1 MTTGIYTITNL
12 ISDTR
17 YVGSSHRIERRWHQ
31 HKYDLRRGVHANQHL
46 QHAWDKYGEKAFQ
59 FDVVHTCPEGELVH
73 WEDHY
78 IKLYPTGKLYNLD
91 GFDRG
96 RKRTSDETKAKIS
109 VSLKSSPA
117 HAAACA
123 AKVGIPN
130 AGRIGKHHSDES
142 KAKTSNSL
150 KGRTQIG
157 EHRDRRMASLAL
169 TILVKKILANQ

>member
-31 HKYDLRRGVHANQHL
+31 HKYDLRRGVHGNQHL

-59 FDVVHTCPEGELVH
+59 FNVVHICLEEDLVR

-78 IKLYPTGKLYNLD
+78 IKLYPAGKLYNLD

-96 RKRTSDETKAKIS
+96 RKRTSEETKAKIS
-109 VSLKSSPA
+109 ASLKNSPLWLA
-117 HAAACA
+117 SQA
-123 AKVGIPN
+123 AKVGVPN
-130 AGRIGKHHSDES
+130 ANRIGTHHSAAG
-142 KAKTSNSL
+142 KAKISSSL
-150 KGRTQIG
+150 KGRTQSG